1 MLRLPATLLTAALAL
16 GTVSLGAARAAEI
29 TPAIVFDM
37 GGKFDKS
44 FNESVHDGA
53 EAFTKAT
60 GVAVSEFEVLN
71 ATQREQ
77 ALRNFARRGQDP
89 IVAVAVGF
97 GHATAVKAVAADF
110 PALHFVIMDA
120 VVDAPNVQ
128 SIVFR
133 EEQGSYLAGML
144 AALRSGTGKI
154 GFVGGMDVPLIR
166 KFACGYVQGA
176 RAANPK
182 VEVLQNMTGST
193 PAAWADPVR
202 GAELA
207 RSQIE
212 RGADVVFHAAGATGV
227 GVLQAAADAGKYGIG
242 VDSNQNAL
250 HPGRVLTS
258 MIKELDVA
266 TKTTLE
272 AARAGTWHPG
282 TLVLGLPENGV
293 GLAFDSN
300 NAQAVT
306 ADMRSRVDAARAD
319 IVAGRVTVHDYTS
332 DNACPN

>member
-1 MLRLPATLLTAALAL
+1 MLRLPAALLTAALSL
-16 GTVSLGAARAAEI
+16 GSASLGAARAAEI
-29 TPAIVFDM
+29 TPAVVFDM

-60 GVAVSEFEVLN
+60 GIAVSEFEVLN

-77 ALRNFARRGQDP
+77 ALRNYARRGQDP
-89 IVAVAVGF
+89 IIAVGF

-110 PALHFVIMDA
+110 PKLHFVIMDA

-133 EEQGSYLAGML
+133 EEQGSYLAGMI

-258 MIKELDVA
+258 MVKELDVA
-266 TKTTLE
+266 TKTTLD

-282 TLVLGLPENGV
+282 TLVLGLPEGGV

-306 ADMRSRVDAARAD
+306 ADMRSRVDAAKAD

>member
-1 MLRLPATLLTAALAL
+1 MLRLPAALLTATL
-16 GTVSLGAARAAEI
+16 SLSTLFPSAARAAEI

-60 GVAVSEFEVLN
+60 GIAVSEFEVQN

-89 IVAVAVGF
+89 IIAVGF
-97 GHATAVKAVAADF
+97 GHATADKAVAAEF
-110 PALHFVIMDA
+110 PKLHFVIMDA

-144 AALRSGTGKI
+144 AALRSSTGKI

-242 VDSNQNAL
+242 VDSNQNGL

-258 MIKELDVA
+258 MVKELDVA
-266 TKTTLE
+266 TETTLE

-319 IVAGRVTVHDYTS
+319 IIAGRVTVHDYTS

>member
-1 MLRLPATLLTAALAL
+1 MLRLPAALLTAAISL
-16 GTVSLGAARAAEI
+16 GTISLGAARAAEI

-60 GVAVSEFEVLN
+60 GIAVSEFEVQN

-89 IVAVAVGF
+89 IIAVGF
-97 GHATAVKAVAADF
+97 GHATAVTAVATDF

-176 RAANPK
+176 RAVNPK

-242 VDSNQNAL
+242 VDSNQNGL

-258 MIKELDVA
+258 MVKELDVA
-266 TKTTLE
+266 TKTTLD